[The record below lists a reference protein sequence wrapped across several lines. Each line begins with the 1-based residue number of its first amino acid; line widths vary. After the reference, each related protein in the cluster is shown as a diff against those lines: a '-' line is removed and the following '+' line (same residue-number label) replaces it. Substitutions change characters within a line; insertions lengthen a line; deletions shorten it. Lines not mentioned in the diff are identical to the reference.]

1 MKLSEP
7 VWITTDENQGFA
19 SEGHLKVNFDISWTD
34 NTVNIDPEPAL
45 WNRFISEEVFEEF
58 YNRLYSDLVMKFR
71 GLPNTEG
78 LRRDVY
84 KFIQDLVEEYQN
96 KGLLR

>member
-1 MKLSEP
+1 MKLFEP
-7 VWITTDENQGFA
+7 VWISADENRDFA

-45 WNRFISEEVFEEF
+45 WNRFVSEEVFEEF

-71 GLPNTEG
+71 GLPNTEE